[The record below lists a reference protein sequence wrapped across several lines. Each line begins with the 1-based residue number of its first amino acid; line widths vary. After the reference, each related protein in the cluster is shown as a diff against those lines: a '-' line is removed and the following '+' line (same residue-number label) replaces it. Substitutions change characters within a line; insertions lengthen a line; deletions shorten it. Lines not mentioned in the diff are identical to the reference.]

1 MNNTTGNSG
10 GRASLGGP
18 AGAPADSSK
27 NLTKLDIEEH
37 DRTALQYS
45 IEESSKTVERSET
58 MLVSNNVKI
67 GEDEEQKFQ
76 IMVADQKPKVGKNT
90 PSDVELTTSIT

>member
-1 MNNTTGNSG
+1 
-10 GRASLGGP
+10 
-18 AGAPADSSK
+18 
-27 NLTKLDIEEH
+27 
-37 DRTALQYS
+37 
-45 IEESSKTVERSET
+45 VERSET